1 MCREAKEIQE
11 LRRDK
16 EQIEGGDWFYDCDT
30 KKSFP
35 VVDGGYRYGEKLWLF
50 DYQTGWQCESSI
62 NFLSNNYIFIIRQD
76 QLQEM
81 IDFSPSLG
89 GLFDLDQFYRYQCH
103 GLGYSMD
110 QLWLAFVMDK
120 KFGKRWSG
128 ESWIEASK

>member
-11 LRRDK
+11 LKPTINGMD
-16 EQIEGGDWFYDCDT
+16 ICN
-30 KKSFP
+30 
-35 VVDGGYRYGEKLWLF
+35 GEYF
-50 DYQTGWQCESSI
+50 AVEFS
-62 NFLSNNYIFIIRQD
+62 SNNYIPMMIHFDGGEDEKIEEEYIWLPMQD

-81 IDFSPSLG
+81 VDFSPSLG

-103 GLGYSMD
+103 GLGYSMG